1 MPDQITKQLTPIQE
15 KRELLKKYSAFAA
28 PFVENG
34 DYETINQ
41 AIVAECYTNKKHKEF
56 KTFKQWLKDGFS
68 VKKGEKAFLVWGRPK
83 DTQDKEAG
91 KEPEPNENEKAFF
104 PIAFVFSNA
113 QVEPKKG
120 DKKNV

>member
-1 MPDQITKQLTPIQE
+1 MPDQNTKELTPIQE

-41 AIVAECYTNKKHKEF
+41 AIVAECYTSKKHHEF
-56 KTFKQWLKDGFS
+56 KTFKQWSKEGFS

-83 DTQDKEAG
+83 EAQEQEAG
-91 KEPEPNENEKAFF
+91 KPEPNEDERTFF

-113 QVEPKKG
+113 QVEAKKG
-120 DKKNV
+120 AKKNV